1 MKKEKCCFHLFS
13 HFRYVKYHYSLHSQK
28 IKFSTFS
35 CKYKITIIAISATGT
50 YRLRFLM
57 DFNSM
62 WYMII
67 NTARKIV
74 FNIDWPFVQDNQN
87 KNLFST
93 MLVCFDVYFQSL
105 HYKVLCCI
113 LMRFQV
119 RRSSVKLFCYIIQ
132 IKEISLW
139 YRREVVKKQ
148 R

>member
-1 MKKEKCCFHLFS
+1 MCCFYLPSIYIFQPLLICQ
-13 HFRYVKYHYSLHSQK
+13 VSLLLALPKNQIIS
-28 IKFSTFS
+28 FS
-35 CKYKITIIAISATGT
+35 CKHKSVIIAVQ
-50 YRLRFLM
+50 FM
-57 DFNSM
+57 FNGLPL
-62 WYMII
+62 YDK
-67 NTARKIV
+67 ARKIV
-74 FNIDWPFVQDNQN
+74 INIDWPFVQDNQN